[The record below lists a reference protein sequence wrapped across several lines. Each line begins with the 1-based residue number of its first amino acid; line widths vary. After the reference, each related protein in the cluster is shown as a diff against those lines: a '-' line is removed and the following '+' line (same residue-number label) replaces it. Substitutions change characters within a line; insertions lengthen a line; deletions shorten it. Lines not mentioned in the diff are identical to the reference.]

1 MAFEDTYDGG
11 ARSGPSGGGLNLDLR
26 YWFWVFRRRFW
37 LFAVVAGLMGGA
49 GIGIAMILPP
59 TYEARAVMLVESQRI
74 PTDLVRSTVNSTA
87 LERLEVIKQNL
98 RSRDVLLELDRNF
111 GLTPADADLSPTERV
126 EALRNAIYFQQRVL
140 GDRRSNSVTTSF
152 TIAVR
157 GEDPRR
163 LAIVANDLVTRVQN
177 QAIELRGRSAGATA
191 EYFRREV
198 DDLGAELVRQ
208 EDRIVAFKEA
218 NERSLP
224 DSLDYRRSQ
233 LDLITERLQRF
244 EFERVELAQQIQ
256 ALALALEGEDPL
268 APGVILTDLERE
280 VETLRR
286 ELARRSAILSPQ
298 HPEIRSLNARIAA
311 LERVAESEAAEAP
324 ATPAP
329 TTAIDPATREL
340 RRQQA
345 LAEARADYLDELVV
359 QLEAQRDALELS
371 FLETPNIEIEL
382 GALERTYA
390 AIERRYEQA
399 RARLAEAEAG
409 QLLEDRGAGERLQ
422 VIENATVP
430 EAPIAPNRRLYAA
443 AGVAGGFGGGL
454 GLIMLLEMLSSV
466 VRRPEDLARIG
477 REPAAV
483 IPYIATE
490 GERRWTWSLRLAGL
504 VLLVGG
510 AAASLWAIHTY
521 YLPLETVFEKV
532 LDRSG
537 LSGAIEMILRR
548 LGG

>member
-1 MAFEDTYDGG
+1 MAFEDSYDGA
-11 ARSGPSGGGLNLDLR
+11 ARSGPAGGGLNLDLR

-49 GIGIAMILPP
+49 GIGIAMILPA

-87 LERLEVIKQNL
+87 LERLEIIKQNL

-126 EALRNAIYFQQRVL
+126 AALRNSIYFEQRVL

-198 DDLGAELVRQ
+198 DDLSAELLHQ
-208 EDRIVAFKEA
+208 EDRIIAFKEA

-256 ALALALEGEDPL
+256 ALALALEGEDPV
-268 APGVILTDLERE
+268 APGVVLSDLERE

-324 ATPAP
+324 AAPAP

-430 EAPIAPNRRLYAA
+430 ENPIAPNRRLYAA

-454 GLIMLLEMLSSV
+454 GLIFLLEMLSSV

-490 GERRWTWSLRLAGL
+490 GERRWTWSLRLVGL
-504 VLLVGG
+504 LVLVGG
-510 AAASLWAIHTY
+510 AAASLWAVHTY
-521 YLPLETVFEKV
+521 YLPLETVLEKV

-537 LSGAIEMILRR
+537 LSGAIETISRR